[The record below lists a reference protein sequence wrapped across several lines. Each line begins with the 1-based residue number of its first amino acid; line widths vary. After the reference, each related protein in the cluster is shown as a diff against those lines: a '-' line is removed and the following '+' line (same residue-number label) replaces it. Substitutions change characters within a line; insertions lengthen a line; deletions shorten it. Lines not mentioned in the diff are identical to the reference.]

1 MGISLESS
9 STAACSSS
17 PPAGA
22 QSKARWADLSD
33 EVEEESWPER
43 GCDELKGAACQAE
56 EEAMDPATDSQ
67 SVDSFD
73 SSSQVRQ
80 QQDVS
85 EAATHSVAQDSQCS
99 KSDRPKTLL
108 SAAYRAKGR
117 GLRWTA
123 KVADTSAGTSLEARS
138 QPAKDQYPAQYYDR
152 YYDLGYYSDA
162 YYYGKGGRRRG
173 WKDYEPASSYVGAY
187 ADEVSGS
194 YAMKGKGMRQ
204 SQQDRS
210 DRTQCKKQCQFIIGI
225 EEDPIFRVGRRLLG
239 PSGSHMKAIAAKTGC
254 RLRLRGKGSWFL
266 EGPNQEESSD
276 PLMLC
281 VSSPSEPDH
290 AKAVQLI
297 EELLL
302 SVYAD
307 FRDFCVKEGW
317 PVQDLQIRRNEGAR
331 RGAR

>member
-56 EEAMDPATDSQ
+56 EDAMNSATDSQ

-80 QQDVS
+80 QQDFS
-85 EAATHSVAQDSQCS
+85 EAATQSVAHDSQCS
-99 KSDRPKTLL
+99 KSERPKTLL

-123 KVADTSAGTSLEARS
+123 KVADTSAGATLEARS
-138 QPAKDQYPAQYYDR
+138 QSAKDQYPAQYYDG

-162 YYYGKGGRRRG
+162 YYYGKGGRRKG
-173 WKDYEPASSYVGAY
+173 WKDLPASSYVGAY

-194 YAMKGKGMRQ
+194 YATKGKGMRQ
-204 SQQDRS
+204 SKQDRS

-331 RGAR
+331 KGAR